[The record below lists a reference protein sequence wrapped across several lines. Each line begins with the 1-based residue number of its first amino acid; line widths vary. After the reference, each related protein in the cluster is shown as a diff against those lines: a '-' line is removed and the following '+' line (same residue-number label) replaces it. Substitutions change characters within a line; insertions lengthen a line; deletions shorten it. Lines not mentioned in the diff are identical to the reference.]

1 LRIPNTGD
9 DPLAFQGELQ
19 DFLAG
24 CGGGGS
30 QGAGGCATA
39 CGAGPSDQQNSDGC
53 YAPYCEG
60 SCAGSSPCT
69 NGFASPLPDQ
79 RTGFTKDGYPYVGAA
94 YPDVLSNYLGS
105 GFVDPER
112 IPRNIE
118 KSLCSVNQDPTEHLK
133 PGDAFEGGIFLGIIG
148 EPNDNGSIIA
158 TGENP
163 YCLLYGYQSNNRCQA
178 CPLQSRRSTERFV
191 IHAGVNERGKNF
203 GPCYC
208 DSVMPFSYIPE
219 DLISK
224 PDSFPRL
231 PHTPYLY
238 NLHET
243 PIKRETAKSGSYE
256 HIQRYYDIAE
266 RYYGQRTI
274 TRKWALIVAPE
285 DLSFNDKYDLS
296 WGLRQ
301 SAYNA
306 ESDDPTEEGIYMGSP
321 FLDGLIGTRMFDD
334 SSQTWLPWFIED
346 ENAQDPHAYLRWVHK
361 NENFWDI
368 DVDQTKLTSD
378 QDYFKEQYEILWE
391 NDNKENSIMRLV
403 SEWNSTGKYDYQD
416 WYIPSI
422 IEMMYIYG
430 NRNMLNAAL
439 LRDGH
444 EPLAQDKYWSSTTGA
459 RYRANAPSNCNPNNT
474 FRAVDGSDNVLDDS
488 NARQAPHA
496 HRAFYQDFTTGFI
509 ESQLRVEDFAS
520 ARPVRRIPLFET
532 THECEETNHLAR
544 YISVDNGDCYN
555 CRTCNCPELN

>member
-1 LRIPNTGD
+1 
-9 DPLAFQGELQ
+9 
-19 DFLAG
+19 
-24 CGGGGS
+24 
-30 QGAGGCATA
+30 
-39 CGAGPSDQQNSDGC
+39 
-53 YAPYCEG
+53 
-60 SCAGSSPCT
+60 
-69 NGFASPLPDQ
+69 
-79 RTGFTKDGYPYVGAA
+79 
-94 YPDVLSNYLGS
+94 
-105 GFVDPER
+105 
-112 IPRNIE
+112 
-118 KSLCSVNQDPTEHLK
+118 
-133 PGDAFEGGIFLGIIG
+133 
-148 EPNDNGSIIA
+148 
-158 TGENP
+158 
-163 YCLLYGYQSNNRCQA
+163 
-178 CPLQSRRSTERFV
+178 
-191 IHAGVNERGKNF
+191 
-203 GPCYC
+203 
-208 DSVMPFSYIPE
+208 MPFSYIPE

-285 DLSFNDKYDLS
+285 DLSLNNNYDLS

-334 SSQTWLPWFIED
+334 SSQTWLPWFVED
-346 ENAQDPHAYLRWVHK
+346 ENAEDPHAYLRWVHK

-378 QDYFKEQYEILWE
+378 QGYFKEQYEILWE

-403 SEWNSTGKYDYQD
+403 SEWNNTGKYNYQD

-459 RYRANAPSNCNPNNT
+459 RYRASAPSNCNPNNT
-474 FRAVDGSDNVLDDS
+474 FRAMDGSDNVLDDS

-509 ESQLRVEDFAS
+509 ESQLRVEDFAT

-532 THECEETNHLAR
+532 THECEESNHLAR
-544 YISVDNGDCYN
+544 YIDVDNGDCYN